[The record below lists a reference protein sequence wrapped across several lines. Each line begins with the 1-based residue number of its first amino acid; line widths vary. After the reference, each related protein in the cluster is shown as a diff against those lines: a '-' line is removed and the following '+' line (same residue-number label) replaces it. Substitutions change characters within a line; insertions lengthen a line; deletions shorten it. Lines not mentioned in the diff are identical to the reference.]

1 MDIITEGRKRQ
12 IKKKKKRAQISRR
25 SLNREKPNEKT
36 LENDVKA
43 NQ

>member
-1 MDIITEGRKRQ
+1 MDIITERRKRQ
-12 IKKKKKRAQISRR
+12 IKKKKAQISRR
-25 SLNREKPNEKT
+25 SLNRENPNEKT

>member
-12 IKKKKKRAQISRR
+12 IKKKKRAQISRR